1 MSEAT
6 CTIRVCGRVQGVF
19 YRGSTVDEARNLRLA
34 GTVRNLPDG
43 SVEVVATGPRERLER
58 LIDWCRRGPPAAR
71 VENVDVRWHARP
83 VRFASFAT
91 VR

>member
-6 CTIRVCGRVQGVF
+6 CTIRVRGRVQGVYF
-19 YRGSTVDEARNLRLA
+19 RGSTAEEARSLQLA
-34 GTVRNLPDG
+34 GTVRNLQDG

-71 VENVDVRWHARP
+71 VEAADVHWHAHP
-83 VRFASFAT
+83 VRFSSFTT

>member
-1 MSEAT
+1 MPEAT

-19 YRGSTVDEARNLRLA
+19 FRGSTVEEARNLRLA

-43 SVEVVATGPRERLER
+43 CVEVVATGPRECLER
-58 LIDWCRRGPPAAR
+58 LIDWCRRGPPSAR
-71 VENVDVRWHARP
+71 VEAVDVRWHAQLIG
-83 VRFASFAT
+83 FSSFTT

>member
-19 YRGSTVDEARNLRLA
+19 YRGSTVDEASSLRLA

-58 LIDWCRRGPPAAR
+58 LIDWCRRGPPAAH
-71 VENVDVRWHARP
+71 VENVDVRWHAQP